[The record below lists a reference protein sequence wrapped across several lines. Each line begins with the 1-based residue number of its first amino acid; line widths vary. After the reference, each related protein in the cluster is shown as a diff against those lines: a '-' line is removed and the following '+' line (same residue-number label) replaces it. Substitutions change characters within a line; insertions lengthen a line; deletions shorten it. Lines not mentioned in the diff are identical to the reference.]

1 MPGTMKDQR
10 VAVLGLGKIGTILL
24 QGLLK
29 AGLAPAGVRG
39 TVRHAERA
47 VSMNA
52 QSADAL
58 EIRGTIR
65 YQRFLRGFEPD
76 AAEKVLGQARADLE
90 GATKLN
96 PNQVG
101 AWTVLSHLYYQ
112 TRDRVAA
119 NRAARAAYEQ
129 SRP

>member
-1 MPGTMKDQR
+1 
-10 VAVLGLGKIGTILL
+10 
-24 QGLLK
+24 
-29 AGLAPAGVRG
+29 
-39 TVRHAERA
+39 
-47 VSMNA
+47 MNA

-58 EIRGTIR
+58 GIRGTIR

-90 GATKLN
+90 GATKLK
-96 PNQVG
+96 PNQAG

-119 NRAARAAYEQ
+119 SRAPRAAYE
-129 SRP
+129 SDVCLSGADASLPRLYLTSYGPELARHARAYGNA